1 VNTVFNNRRH
11 PVREVIG
18 QSLLLGSLIAAVI
31 YGGGWHPATEF
42 WTVLVKGSAIGLM
55 ALFVL
60 VAMQSFNHFV
70 LFLALS
76 VSVSGDVFLAIQGE
90 ASFMRGL
97 LAFAAAHFLFI
108 VLFVKNR
115 MHIQDVSSLRI
126 RLAALLWVAAA
137 ISAFFLYPE
146 LGDLLVPTMVYTGI
160 LILMATTALFSK
172 FPIKLLGVGVILFVI
187 SDATLGAQKFLT
199 VPDYANYIIWGCY
212 YLAQLLITFA
222 VILTD
227 DRPTH
232 YGGYRFD

>member
-1 VNTVFNNRRH
+1 MSTVFNNRRH
-11 PVREVIG
+11 PAREAIG
-18 QSLLLGSLIAAVI
+18 QSLLLGSFIAAVV
-31 YGGGWHPATEF
+31 YAGSWHPATEF

-60 VAMQSFNHFV
+60 VAMQSFNHFL

-90 ASFMRGL
+90 SSFMRGL
-97 LAFAAAHFLFI
+97 MAFAAAHLLFI
-108 VLFVKNR
+108 LLFVKNR
-115 MHIQDVSSLRI
+115 MRLQDITSLRI
-126 RLAALLWVAAA
+126 RLAALLWAAA
-137 ISAFFLYPE
+137 GISTFFLYPE
-146 LGDLLVPTMVYTGI
+146 LGDLLVPTLVYTSV

-172 FPIKLLGVGVILFVI
+172 FPIKLLALGVILFVI
-187 SDATLGAQKFLT
+187 SDATLGAQKFLS